1 MKIIAPSILSC
12 DFSNLGTEIARTHQT
27 KAEYIHIDVNF
38 LLKAVGVLA
47 VELLAQ
53 RLAFVQRDFLVAEIQ
68 HQGFRC
74 SPDD

>member
-27 KAEYIHIDVNF
+27 KAEYIHIDVMD
-38 LLKAVGVLA
+38 GC
-47 VELLAQ
+47 
-53 RLAFVQRDFLVAEIQ
+53 FVPNLTIRDFLVAEIQ